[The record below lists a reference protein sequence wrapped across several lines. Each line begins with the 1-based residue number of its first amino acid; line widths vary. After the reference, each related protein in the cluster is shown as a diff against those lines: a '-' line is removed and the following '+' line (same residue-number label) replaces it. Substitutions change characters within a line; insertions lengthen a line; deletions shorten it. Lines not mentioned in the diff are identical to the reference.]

1 VLERFRTA
9 QKDYPSQ
16 FWLLFWGML
25 ISTTGASMIWPF
37 LMIYVS
43 EKLQLPLTNV
53 ASLLTVN
60 AVMGLIFSF
69 IAGPIV
75 DRLGRKWVMVIS
87 LALNAI
93 AYIFLSRANTL
104 LIFAVLYSIT
114 GSVNPLYRV
123 GADAM
128 MADLIPPAKRPDA
141 YSLLRMSSNVGV
153 ALGPAIGG
161 FIAAVSY
168 TRAFY
173 IAFIGMFTYS
183 MLLAFLA
190 KETIPRQI
198 RRSVSDPRIIPEP
211 GIDAK
216 REAFGGYA
224 HIAKDRQFLFFV
236 AAFSFTGISAMIM
249 WALLSVYAKENFG
262 LPENLYGWIPTT
274 NAIMVVFLQL
284 WVTEITKKRPA
295 LLVSGVGALFY
306 AIGVGSVALG
316 QGFWWFWASMV
327 VMTVGELIIMPTA
340 TTYVANLA
348 PVDMR
353 GRYMSIFGLTW
364 GIAAAVGPILGGF
377 LNDNFGPYTIWYGG
391 LVAGL
396 ISALGFF
403 LLYRRMPQPSQTI

>member
-1 VLERFRTA
+1 
-9 QKDYPSQ
+9 
-16 FWLLFWGML
+16 
-25 ISTTGASMIWPF
+25 
-37 LMIYVS
+37 
-43 EKLQLPLTNV
+43 
-53 ASLLTVN
+53 
-60 AVMGLIFSF
+60 
-69 IAGPIV
+69 
-75 DRLGRKWVMVIS
+75 
-87 LALNAI
+87 
-93 AYIFLSRANTL
+93 
-104 LIFAVLYSIT
+104 
-114 GSVNPLYRV
+114 V

-141 YSLLRMSSNVGV
+141 YSLLRMSNNLGV
-153 ALGPAIGG
+153 AIGPAIGG
-161 FIAAVSY
+161 FIAVVSY

-190 KETIPRQI
+190 KETIPQQV
-198 RRSVSDPRIIPEP
+198 RRSVSDPGLISEP
-211 GIDAK
+211 GIEAK

-236 AAFSFTGISAMIM
+236 AAFSFTGISAMMM
-249 WALLSVYAKENFG
+249 WALLSVYTKENFG

-274 NAIMVVFLQL
+274 NAIMVVLLQL
-284 WVTEITKKRPA
+284 SVTEFTKKRPA
-295 LLVSGVGALFY
+295 LLISGLGALFY
-306 AIGVGSVALG
+306 AFGVGSVALG

-364 GIAAAVGPILGGF
+364 GIAAAVGPILGGL

-396 ISALGFF
+396 LSVLGFF
-403 LLYRRMPQPSQTI
+403 FLYRRTPQPGQTI